1 MNNLLLRQKLISFL
15 EEDLEKGDYSS
26 QFLTGKKIS
35 GHFVAKQ
42 DGVICGQQVP
52 QIAYDLLG
60 QANYHPL
67 VTDGTFVKKGMQIG
81 EVTGD
86 AAVILSAERVVLN
99 LIQRMSGIA
108 TVVKKAIQLLDDD
121 SIRITDT
128 RKTAPGLRMFDKY
141 AVRIGGGVNHRF
153 GLTGGAMLKD
163 NHVALMGG
171 VQKAITAL
179 KAVQGP
185 LTPIEV
191 EVESIS
197 ELKEAIAA
205 KPTTIMF
212 DNQTPA
218 TIKKWVQ
225 LVPNEIV
232 TEISGGVNLTNLA
245 SYRGCGTDYISM
257 GCLTN
262 DVTPID
268 ISFLVQ
274 GVYKSGAIK

>member
-1 MNNLLLRQKLISFL
+1 MNNLLLREKLITFL
-15 EEDLEKGDYSS
+15 KEDLEKGDYST
-26 QFLTGKKIS
+26 QFLTNKKIS

-52 QIAYDLLG
+52 QVAYNLLG
-60 QANYHPL
+60 QAQYEPL
-67 VTDGTFVKKGMQIG
+67 VADGTVIKKGMQIG
-81 EVTGD
+81 KVTGD

-108 TVVKKAIQLLDDD
+108 TMTHMAIQTLNDAT
-121 SIRITDT
+121 IRITDT

-141 AVRIGGGVNHRF
+141 AVKIGGGVNHRF

-163 NHVALMGG
+163 NHLALMGG
-171 VQKAITAL
+171 VKKALTTL
-179 KAVQGP
+179 QSVQGP

-191 EVESIS
+191 EVESLA
-197 ELKEAIAA
+197 ELQEAIAV

-212 DNQTPA
+212 DNQLPA
-218 TIKKWVQ
+218 TIKEWSE
-225 LVPNEIV
+225 LVPDEIV
-232 TEISGGVNLTNLA
+232 TEASGGITMANLA
-245 SYRGCGTDYISM
+245 SYRGCGVDYLSM

-262 DVTPID
+262 DVTPVD

-274 GVYKSGAIK
+274 GVYKSGVIN